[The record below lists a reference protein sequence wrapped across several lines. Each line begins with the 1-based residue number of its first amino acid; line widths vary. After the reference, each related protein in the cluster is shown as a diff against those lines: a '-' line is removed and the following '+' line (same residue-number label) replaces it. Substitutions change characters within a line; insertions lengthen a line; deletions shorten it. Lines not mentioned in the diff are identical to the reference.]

1 VRRFSVR
8 ALIVVLAVV
17 VCALATRAQQYQY
30 PFQNPN
36 LPLEQRVDNILSLMT
51 LDEKIAALGSPAVAR
66 LGIPAYGTSEGIHQV
81 VLRGRGAMPGPGAI
95 PQPGVAPPPGGNPP
109 AGAPAAAPAA
119 GAPGGARGAVP
130 GIPTTSFAQVYGM
143 GETWDPA
150 LIRRAGAVQG
160 YEARYATQSDK
171 YKRNALL
178 LMGPTSDLARDP
190 RWGRTDESYSEDPF
204 LTGTMAVAFARGI
217 QGDDPKYWQ
226 AAALLKHLFANSN
239 ETTRAFSSSDFDER
253 LMREYYSVPFRMAF
267 LEGGAKSFMAAYN
280 AWNGIPMIVHPVLRD
295 VVAKEW
301 GAGWVISPDAGAM
314 GHVVNLHK
322 YYKTPLEANVAALKV
337 GVGNLGGG
345 MMGARGGVPTS
356 ELMKQALSQNM
367 ITEADLDAALK
378 GKYKTIVKLG
388 LLDPPGMVPYS
399 TIGAAGEPE
408 PWNGAKHKAVAAA
421 VARESVVL
429 LKNAN
434 GVLPLRRTAL
444 KSVAVV
450 GPRAEKV
457 MGDFYSSETPYSI
470 GVLQGIKDKA
480 GSAIAVTF
488 APNNDN
494 GAAVEAAKR
503 ADVAIVVVGNDTFCG
518 GNGPGG
524 FNQDGSTVPCADKG
538 DGKEGRDR
546 EIIDLSQ
553 EALVRQV
560 YAANPKTIVVLVSS
574 FPYAIN
580 WSQANVPAILHIT
593 HTAQDQGSAVADVLF
608 GDYNPGGRTV
618 QTWPKSLDQLPPMP
632 DYDIRHGRTYL
643 YFKGE
648 PLYPFGFGLSYT
660 TFEYSALKLSSP
672 TLASKGTLTVSV
684 DVRNTGKM
692 AGDEVVQ
699 LYVQYPKSSV
709 ERPLKELKGFERV
722 NLRAG
727 EKKTVQIPLKAETL
741 AWWNEKQRAWEVEP
755 GPITLLIG
763 SSSAAIRLRAQA
775 TVAK

>member
-1 VRRFSVR
+1 VRTSSVR
-8 ALIVVLAVV
+8 ALIVALSVAL
-17 VCALATRAQQYQY
+17 CAYATRAQQYQY
-30 PFQNPN
+30 PFQNPS

-51 LDEKIAALGSPAVAR
+51 QEEKIAALGSPAVTR

-95 PQPGVAPPPGGNPP
+95 PQPGAAPPAGGNPP
-109 AGAPAAAPAA
+109 AGAPAGAPPA

-171 YKRNALL
+171 YKRNTLM

-190 RWGRTDESYSEDPF
+190 RWGRTDESYGEDPF
-204 LTGTMAVAFARGI
+204 LTGTMAVAFAKGI

-267 LEGGAKSFMAAYN
+267 LEAGAKSFMAAYN

-295 VVAKEW
+295 VVAREW

-345 MMGARGGVPTS
+345 MMGGRGGVPTS
-356 ELMKQALSQNM
+356 ELMKQALSQNL
-367 ITEADLDAALK
+367 ITEADLDAALR
-378 GKYKTIVKLG
+378 GKYKTIIKLG
-388 LLDPPGMVPYS
+388 LLDPPETVPYS
-399 TIGAAGEPE
+399 KIGAAGEPE
-408 PWNGAKHKAVAAA
+408 PWNSAKHKAVASE
-421 VARESVVL
+421 VAHESVVL

-434 GVLPLRRTAL
+434 RMLPLRKAAL

-494 GAAVEAAKR
+494 DAAVEAAKR
-503 ADVAIVVVGNDTFCG
+503 ADVVVVVVGNDTFCG

-538 DGKEGRDR
+538 EGKEGRDR

-553 EALVRQV
+553 EALVKQV
-560 YAANPKTIVVLVSS
+560 YAANPKTVVVLVSS

-608 GDYNPGGRTV
+608 GDYNPAGRTV
-618 QTWPKSLDQLPPMP
+618 QTWPKSLDQLPPML
-632 DYDIRHGRTYL
+632 DYDIRHGHTYL

-648 PLYPFGFGLSYT
+648 PLYAFGYGLSYT

-672 TLASKGTLTVSV
+672 VLASKGTQTVSV

-699 LYVQYPKSSV
+699 LYVQYAKSAV
-709 ERPLKELKGFERV
+709 ARPIKELKGFERV
-722 NLRAG
+722 NLKPG
-727 EKKTVQIPLKAETL
+727 EKKTVQIPLKADTL
-741 AWWNEKQRAWEVEP
+741 AWWNEKLKAWELEP
-755 GPITLLIG
+755 GPVNILIG
-763 SSSAAIRLRAQA
+763 SSSADIRLRAQS
-775 TVAK
+775 TVVK

>member
-1 VRRFSVR
+1 MRRNSFRIIGFILPIWLYASS
-8 ALIVVLAVV
+8 AS
-17 VCALATRAQQYQY
+17 AQQVQY
-30 PFQNPN
+30 PFQNPD
-36 LPLEQRVDNILSLMT
+36 LALEQRVDNIISLMT
-51 LDEKIAALGSPAVAR
+51 LEEKIAALGSPAVAR

-81 VLRGRGAMPGPGAI
+81 VLRGRGAFPGPGAI
-95 PQPGVAPPPGGNPP
+95 PQPGVVQGRAGNPP
-109 AGAPAAAPAA
+109 AGAPAGMPA
-119 GAPGGARGAVP
+119 GGRGSVP

-160 YEARYATQSDK
+160 YEARYATQNEK
-171 YKRNALL
+171 YKRNTLM

-190 RWGRTDESYSEDPF
+190 RWGRTDESYGEDPF
-204 LTGTMAVAFARGI
+204 LTGTMAAAFARGI

-226 AAALLKHLFANSN
+226 AASLLKHLFANSN

-267 LEGGAKSFMAAYN
+267 LEAGAKAFMAAYN

-314 GHVVNLHK
+314 AHVVNLHK
-322 YYKTPLEANVAALKV
+322 YLKTPLEANVAALKV

-345 MMGARGGVPTS
+345 MMGGRGGVPTS

-378 GKYKTIVKLG
+378 GKYKTIIKLG
-388 LLDPPGMVPYS
+388 LLDPPERVPYAK
-399 TIGAAGEPE
+399 IGAAGEPE
-408 PWNGAKHKAVAAA
+408 PWNGAKHKAVAAE

-434 GVLPLRRTAL
+434 QMLPLNKGAL
-444 KSVAVV
+444 KSIAVV

-470 GVLQGIKDKA
+470 SVLQGIKDKA
-480 GSAIAVTF
+480 GSAISIKF
-488 APNNDN
+488 APNNEN
-494 GAAVEAAKR
+494 NAAVDAAKG
-503 ADVAIVVVGNDTFCG
+503 ADAAIVVVGNDTFCG

-524 FNQDGSTVPCADKG
+524 FNQDGSTIPCADPG
-538 DGKEGRDR
+538 EGKEGRDR

-553 EALVRQV
+553 ETLIKQV
-560 YAANPKTIVVLVSS
+560 YAANPKTVVVLVSS
-574 FPYAIN
+574 FPYAIS
-580 WSQANVPAILHIT
+580 WTQANIPAILHIT
-593 HTAQDQGSAVADVLF
+593 HTAQEQGAAIADVLF

-618 QTWPKSLDQLPPMP
+618 QTWPKSLDQLPPMM
-632 DYDIRHGRTYL
+632 DYNIRHGRTYL

-648 PLYPFGFGLSYT
+648 PLYPFGYGLSYT
-660 TFEYSALKLSSP
+660 TFAYSNLKLNST
-672 TLASKGTLTVSV
+672 TLAKDGTMRVSV
-684 DVRNTGKM
+684 TVKNTGKR

-699 LYVQYPKSSV
+699 LYVQIPKSAV
-709 ERPLKELKGFERV
+709 ERPLKELKGFQRV
-722 NLRAG
+722 NLKPG
-727 EKKTVQIPLKAETL
+727 ESKTVQIPVRADSL
-741 AWWNEKQRAWEVEP
+741 AWWNEGQRSWEVEP
-755 GPITLLIG
+755 GPINVMVG
-763 SSSAAIRLRAQA
+763 ASSADIKLRAQA
-775 TVAK
+775 KVVK